1 MSHQIVLNS
10 LALQDNFNVTIHDV
24 YFRVKFVTEL
34 TIVKTNQMSSFA
46 MITHVYQS
54 NSNAPLV
61 SINCMEYRVLHI
73 SMEHLHT
80 NLL

>member
-1 MSHQIVLNS
+1 MSHQTVLNS
-10 LALQDNFNVTIHDV
+10 LALQDNFSATIQDV

-34 TIVKTNQMSSFA
+34 TTVKTNQMSSFA
-46 MITHVYQS
+46 MITPVYQS

>member
-24 YFRVKFVTEL
+24 YFRVKFVTEM
-34 TIVKTNQMSSFA
+34 TTVKTNQMSSFA
-46 MITHVYQS
+46 MITPVYQS

-61 SINCMEYRVLHI
+61 
-73 SMEHLHT
+73 
-80 NLL
+80 